1 MAYEAEEIRTSQE
14 IFYYLLEHHEL
25 REEDDQLLYKAYTE
39 EESIRNLVKSQGEIA
54 GSNVERYGNVIYLIP
69 KEENNFLGFSKQ
81 QLKGTLCKSGATDK
95 DYYLSQFVI
104 LTLLVEFFDGQG
116 SSSKSREYMRVGELM
131 NCLSARLKE
140 GAAEETTAELF
151 AKEGAKVIV
160 VGTKEELGE
169 SCVNEIK
176 AAGGEAIFCKTDV
189 TSDESL
195 DNLVKTALD
204 AYGKIDIL
212 VNNAGVGGTTANM
225 DQITMDEWNTVLATN
240 LTAPFVL
247 CKKLIPIMEKQGAG
261 TIVNVASMAATAAGR
276 GGLAYTSAKHGL
288 LGLTRQMSLDHGRTG
303 VRINAVLPGPIAT
316 DMIAR
321 VLAIPQHPVTMKIGM
336 SPAKRPGEPIEVA
349 QAIAFLAS
357 DEASFIH
364 GAALAV
370 DGGYT
375 IF

>member
-1 MAYEAEEIRTSQE
+1 MK
-14 IFYYLLEHHEL
+14 LEN
-25 REEDDQLLYKAYTE
+25 KVAIIT
-39 EESIRNLVKSQGEIA
+39 
-54 GSNVERYGNVIYLIP
+54 GSTRGI
-69 KEENNFLGFSKQ
+69 GR
-81 QLKGTLCKSGATDK
+81 A
-95 DYYLSQFVI
+95 
-104 LTLLVEFFDGQG
+104 
-116 SSSKSREYMRVGELM
+116 
-131 NCLSARLKE
+131 
-140 GAAEETTAELF
+140 TAELF
-151 AKEGAKVIV
+151 AKEGAKVVV
-160 VGTKEELGE
+160 VGTKEELGKE
-169 SCVNEIK
+169 VAEEIK
-176 AAGGEAIFCKTDV
+176 ATGGEAIFCKTDV

-195 DNLVKTALD
+195 ENLVKTTLD
-204 AYGKIDIL
+204 AFGKIDIL

-225 DQITMDEWNTVLATN
+225 NQITMDEWNTVLATN

-247 CKKLIPIMEKQGAG
+247 CKKVIPIMEEQGTG
-261 TIVNVASMAATAAGR
+261 TIVNVASMASTAAGR

-316 DMIAR
+316 EMIAR
-321 VLAIPQHPVTMKIGM
+321 VLAIPQHPVTMKMGM

-357 DEASFIH
+357 DDASFIH